1 MKKKNAVFMTSG
13 AREAVEKAYSPA
25 VRASLFEKLNFFDDI
40 YGKEHIDARADEL
53 RETEFI
59 FSTWGMPALTGEEL
73 GLYLPAL
80 KAVFYAAGSV
90 QEFARPFLSDGIRV
104 FSAFGAN
111 AVPVAEYTVSQIL
124 LAGKGFF
131 LCQNAVK
138 SKGYAAAR
146 ALAEEYPGNY
156 GGKIGIIGAGAIGK
170 LVIGRL
176 KGGAGITGG
185 PDILVFDPFL
195 SDLQAYAMGVEKCT
209 LERLFSECPVIS
221 NHLANNAQT
230 RGLLDYQLF
239 SRMGPYASFI
249 NTGRGAQVVE
259 ADLIRALKEEPG
271 RCALLDVTD
280 PEPPEQGHPFYSM
293 DNVFL
298 TPHIAGSMGNEVAR
312 MGAYM
317 LEALNSYLS
326 GNPSPHEV
334 TFSML
339 NTMA

>member
-1 MKKKNAVFMTSG
+1 
-13 AREAVEKAYSPA
+13 
-25 VRASLFEKLNFFDDI
+25 
-40 YGKEHIDARADEL
+40 
-53 RETEFI
+53 
-59 FSTWGMPALTGEEL
+59 
-73 GLYLPAL
+73 
-80 KAVFYAAGSV
+80 
-90 QEFARPFLSDGIRV
+90 
-104 FSAFGAN
+104 
-111 AVPVAEYTVSQIL
+111 
-124 LAGKGFF
+124 
-131 LCQNAVK
+131 
-138 SKGYAAAR
+138 
-146 ALAEEYPGNY
+146 
-156 GGKIGIIGAGAIGK
+156 
-170 LVIGRL
+170 
-176 KGGAGITGG
+176 
-185 PDILVFDPFL
+185 
-195 SDLQAYAMGVEKCT
+195 MGVEKCT

-249 NTGRGAQVVE
+249 NTGCGAQVVE

-326 GNPSPHEV
+326 GNPSPRYLLH
-334 TFSML
+334 L
-339 NTMA
+339 LYMA